1 MAKVIK
7 IPQTLNTQTRLPMTG
22 KVKLRVCAYARV
34 STDSDEQFT
43 SFEAQVDY
51 YEHYIKARSNW
62 EYVGTYTDEGI
73 SGTNTKKREGF
84 NKMIADALDGKIDLI
99 VTKSVSRFARNTV
112 DSLTTIR
119 RLKDKNIGCY
129 FEKENINTLDGGG
142 ELLITIMSS
151 FAQEES
157 RSISENVTWGTRK
170 KFSDGKF
177 SIAFKYFLGYERGPK
192 GELKIVPEEAE
203 IIRTIYGLYMQGF
216 TVEHIKKVLE
226 ANKVKS
232 PKGTDTWHGST
243 INSILKN
250 EKYKGDALLQ
260 KSFTTDFLQKKKKKN
275 EGEIAQYY
283 VQGSHEAIIAPEEW
297 DMVQVEMKRRA
308 ELGQT
313 YTNKGQFSSKIVCGC
328 CGSFYG
334 SKVWHSNDKYRKVV
348 WQCNNKYSKGK
359 TKCATPNIEEAQL
372 KEAFF
377 KAYNQIMVD
386 KASVL
391 EDCKIMKSIVC
402 NCKELNKEL
411 DKQASEV
418 EMVREHMKLL
428 VDSNSSTAMDQEQY
442 KKKYDDLK
450 VRYDLEL
457 SKYNE
462 INKQIEARNAKG
474 KLIDAFIANLKKQDS
489 FITEWNDYLWN
500 IMLESV
506 TVYPDRTLKF
516 KFYSGNE
523 ITIAY

>member
-7 IPQTLNTQTRLPMTG
+7 IPQTLNTKTRLPITG

-51 YEHYIKARSNW
+51 YKNYIKARSNW
-62 EYVGTYTDEGI
+62 EYVGTYADEGI
-73 SGTNTKKREGF
+73 SGTNTKKRDGF
-84 NKMIADALDGKIDLI
+84 NKMIEDALAGKIDLI

-119 RLKDKNIGCY
+119 KLKDKNIGCY

-157 RSISENVTWGTRK
+157 RSISENVTWGQRK
-170 KFSDGKF
+170 RFSDGKF
-177 SIAFKYFLGYERGPK
+177 SIAFKYFLGYERGPN

-203 IIRTIYGLYMQGF
+203 IIRNIYGLYMQGY
-216 TVEHIKKVLE
+216 TVASIKNILE
-226 ANKVKS
+226 ANNVKS
-232 PKGTDTWHGST
+232 PKGTERWHNST
-243 INSILKN
+243 INSILRN

-260 KSFTTDFLQKKKKKN
+260 KSFTTDFLQKKHKKN

-297 DMVQVEMKRRA
+297 DMVQVEMKRRS
-308 ELGQT
+308 ELGAS
-313 YTNKGQFSSKIVCGC
+313 YTSRCIFSSKIKCGC
-328 CGSFYG
+328 CGGFYG
-334 SKVWHSNDKYRKVV
+334 SKLWHSNDKYRTTV
-348 WQCNNKYSKGK
+348 WQCNNKYKKGK
-359 TKCATPNIEEAQL
+359 EKCLTPNL
-372 KEAFF
+372 KEEQIKAAFL

-386 KASVL
+386 KATVI
-391 EDCKIMKSIVC
+391 EDCRMMKSIIC
-402 NCKELNKEL
+402 NVKELKVEL
-411 DKQASEV
+411 EKQGNEV
-418 EMVREHMKLL
+418 DMVREHMKLL
-428 VDSNSSTAMDQEQY
+428 VDSNSSKTMNQEQY

-457 SKYNE
+457 EKYNE
-462 INKQIEARNAKG
+462 ISKKIDAKNSKG
-474 KLIDAFIANLKKQDS
+474 KVMEAFITNIKKQDS
-489 FITEWNDYLWN
+489 YITEWSDYLWN

-506 TVYPDRTLKF
+506 TVNPDRTLTF

-523 ITIAY
+523 VTTQ